1 MILNIYCDTNT
12 LPANIR
18 DEKELEAIKELE
30 RRGMPMFGSHIVRYE
45 AMNTKNEVKRKHLSN
60 EHGALTPTP
69 KDEKLPGFHTLTDRY
84 SFFSWPMLSD
94 VQDEAI
100 RAELIARGL
109 KLRDAEHITRAVCN
123 ECDVF
128 LTRDIKTIIKPH
140 KKCLEQRFP
149 KLKVWLPSE
158 LLAYIQAAG
167 VPSAM

>member
-30 RRGMPMFGSHIVRYE
+30 RRGMPMFGSHIVPYE
-45 AMNTKNEVKRKHLSN
+45 AMNTKNEVKRKQLSD
-60 EHGALTPTP
+60 EHGALTPIP
-69 KDEKLPGFHTLTDRY
+69 KDEKLLGFHTLTDRY

-94 VQDEAI
+94 VQ
-100 RAELIARGL
+100 ARGL

>member
-1 MILNIYCDTNT
+1 MILKIYCDTNT

-30 RRGMPMFGSHIVRYE
+30 RRGMPMFGSHIVPYE
-45 AMNTKNEVKRKHLSN
+45 AMNTKNEVKRKQLSN

-94 VQDEAI
+94 VQ
-100 RAELIARGL
+100 ARGL

-128 LTRDIKTIIKPH
+128 LTRDIKTIIKPPQ
-140 KKCLEQRFP
+140 EVFG
-149 KLKVWLPSE
+149 
-158 LLAYIQAAG
+158 AT
-167 VPSAM
+167 VPQT